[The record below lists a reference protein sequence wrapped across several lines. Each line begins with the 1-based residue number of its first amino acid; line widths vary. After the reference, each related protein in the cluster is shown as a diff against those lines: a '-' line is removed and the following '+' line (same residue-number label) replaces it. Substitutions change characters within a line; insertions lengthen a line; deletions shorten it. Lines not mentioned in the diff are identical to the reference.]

1 MFVPEIQYGE
11 LGEAGY
17 IGMDRVQ
24 AVRRLKKLNPKLEIV
39 TMPFGHAY
47 KTRSGGGWFLRILY
61 NFKTG
66 EVRSL
71 TRR

>member
-1 MFVPEIQYGE
+1 
-11 LGEAGY
+11 
-17 IGMDRVQ
+17 MDRVQ